1 MGSYGFWRVDVFTD
15 RPLTGNPLAVF
26 PDGKGLTDEEMLAI
40 TREMN
45 ISETTFVLPSK
56 AERADYR
63 NRIFTPGGEL
73 PFAGHPSLG
82 TAFVAAEEG
91 IVPKREGVSTIH
103 QEVGI
108 GVLPLDLHVSGGVIR
123 KVVMTQGRPSVG
135 RKIVNVDGI
144 ARALRVRPRDIT
156 ATGLRPQVASTGI
169 PSLQIPLRS
178 VETVRNLAPDPARL
192 SSLLKRIHRDAGAYA
207 FAFVARG
214 DADLHARG
222 FFPNQGIVEDPAT
235 GSAAGAC
242 GAYLAANGRL
252 PTKDRF
258 VIEQGTEMHH
268 PSRIEVA
275 VTVKGSRPTSIQVG
289 GQVVPVM
296 RGTLALR

>member
-26 PDGKGLTDEEMLAI
+26 PDGKGLTDEQMLAI

-45 ISETTFVLPSK
+45 ISETTFVLPSQAK
-56 AERADYR
+56 RADYR

-91 IVPKREGVSTIH
+91 IVPKREGISTIH

-108 GVLPLDLHVSGGVIR
+108 GVLPLVLHVSGGVIR

-135 RKIVNVDGI
+135 RKILDVDGI
-144 ARALRVRPRDIT
+144 ARALGVRPRDIT
-156 ATGLRPQVASTGI
+156 ATGLRPQVASTGV
-169 PSLQIPLRS
+169 PSLQVPLRS
-178 VETVRNLAPDPARL
+178 MEIVRGLSPDPGRL
-192 SSLLKRIHRDAGAYA
+192 AALLNRIDRDAGAYV
-207 FAFVARG
+207 FAFIAG
-214 DADLHARG
+214 GGADLHARG
-222 FFPNQGIVEDPAT
+222 FFPNHGIVEDPAT

-242 GAYLAANGRL
+242 GAYLAANRRL
-252 PTKDRF
+252 PAKDQF
-258 VIEQGTEMHH
+258 VIEQGAEMHH

-275 VTVKGSRPTSIQVG
+275 VTVKGGRPTSVRVG

-296 RGTLALR
+296 RGTLALP

>member
-1 MGSYGFWRVDVFTD
+1 MASHRFWRVDVFTD

-26 PDGKGLTDEEMLAI
+26 PDGRGLSAEQMLAI

-45 ISETTFVLPSK
+45 ISETTFVLPTK
-56 AERADYR
+56 AKGADYR

-108 GVLPLDLHVSGGVIR
+108 GVLPLDLHVSDGVIR
-123 KVVMTQGRPSVG
+123 KVVMTQGRPSVS
-135 RKIVNVDGI
+135 RKIMDVNAI
-144 ARALRVRPRDIT
+144 ARALSIRPRDIT
-156 ATGLRPQVASTGI
+156 ATGLRPQVASTGV

-178 VETVRNLAPDPARL
+178 LEVVRGLSPDPGRL
-192 SSLLKRIHRDAGAYA
+192 PALLNRIDRDAGAYV
-207 FAFVARG
+207 FAFMADG

-222 FFPNQGIVEDPAT
+222 FFPNYGIVEDPAT

-252 PTKDRF
+252 PKRDPF
-258 VIEQGTEMHH
+258 IIEQGAEVHH
-268 PSRIEVA
+268 PGRIEVSVA
-275 VTVKGSRPTSIQVG
+275 AKGNRPTSVRVG
-289 GQVVPVM
+289 GQVVEVM
-296 RGTLALR
+296 RGELTLA

>member
-1 MGSYGFWRVDVFTD
+1 MASHRFWRVDVFTD
-15 RPLTGNPLAVF
+15 RPLTGNQLAVF
-26 PDGKGLTDEEMLAI
+26 PDGRGLSAEQMLAI

-45 ISETTFVLPSK
+45 ISETTFVLPTK
-56 AERADYR
+56 AKGADYR

-108 GVLPLDLHVSGGVIR
+108 GVLPLDLHVSDGVIR
-123 KVVMTQGRPSVG
+123 KVVMTQGRPSVS
-135 RKIVNVDGI
+135 RKIMDVNAI
-144 ARALRVRPRDIT
+144 ARALSIRPRDIT
-156 ATGLRPQVASTGI
+156 ATGLRPQVASTGV

-178 VETVRNLAPDPARL
+178 LEVVRGLSPDPGRL
-192 SSLLKRIHRDAGAYA
+192 PALLNRIDRDAGAYV
-207 FAFVARG
+207 FAFMADG

-222 FFPNQGIVEDPAT
+222 FFPNYGIVEDPAT

-252 PTKDRF
+252 PKRDPF
-258 VIEQGTEMHH
+258 IIEQGAEVHH
-268 PSRIEVA
+268 PGRIEVSVA
-275 VTVKGSRPTSIQVG
+275 AKGNRPTSVRVG
-289 GQVVPVM
+289 GQVVEVM
-296 RGTLALR
+296 RGELTLA

>member
-1 MGSYGFWRVDVFTD
+1 
-15 RPLTGNPLAVF
+15 
-26 PDGKGLTDEEMLAI
+26 
-40 TREMN
+40 
-45 ISETTFVLPSK
+45 
-56 AERADYR
+56 
-63 NRIFTPGGEL
+63 
-73 PFAGHPSLG
+73 
-82 TAFVAAEEG
+82 
-91 IVPKREGVSTIH
+91 
-103 QEVGI
+103 
-108 GVLPLDLHVSGGVIR
+108 
-123 KVVMTQGRPSVG
+123 
-135 RKIVNVDGI
+135 
-144 ARALRVRPRDIT
+144 
-156 ATGLRPQVASTGI
+156 
-169 PSLQIPLRS
+169 
-178 VETVRNLAPDPARL
+178 
-192 SSLLKRIHRDAGAYA
+192 LKRIHRDAGAYA

>member
-1 MGSYGFWRVDVFTD
+1 MASHRFWRVDVFTD
-15 RPLTGNPLAVF
+15 RPLTGNQLAVF
-26 PDGKGLTDEEMLAI
+26 PDGRGLSAEQMLAI

-45 ISETTFVLPSK
+45 ISETTFVLPTK
-56 AERADYR
+56 AKGADYR

-108 GVLPLDLHVSGGVIR
+108 GVLPLDLHVSDGVIR
-123 KVVMTQGRPSVG
+123 KVVMTQGRPSVS
-135 RKIVNVDGI
+135 RKIMDVNAI
-144 ARALRVRPRDIT
+144 ARALSIRPRDIT
-156 ATGLRPQVASTGI
+156 ATGLRPQVASTGV

-178 VETVRNLAPDPARL
+178 LEVVRGLSPDPGRL
-192 SSLLKRIHRDAGAYA
+192 PALLSRIDRDAGAYV
-207 FAFVARG
+207 FAFMADG

-222 FFPNQGIVEDPAT
+222 FFPNYGIVEDPAT

-252 PTKDRF
+252 PKRDPF
-258 VIEQGTEMHH
+258 IIEQGAEVHH
-268 PSRIEVA
+268 PGRIEVSVA
-275 VTVKGSRPTSIQVG
+275 AKGNRPTSVRVG
-289 GQVVPVM
+289 GQVVEVM
-296 RGTLALR
+296 RGELTLA